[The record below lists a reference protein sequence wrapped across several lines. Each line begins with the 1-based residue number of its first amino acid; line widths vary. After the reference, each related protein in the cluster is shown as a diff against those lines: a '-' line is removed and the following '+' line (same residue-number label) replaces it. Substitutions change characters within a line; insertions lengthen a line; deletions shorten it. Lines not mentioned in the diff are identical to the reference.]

1 MIRRWSILVS
11 TACAI
16 ALGAS
21 NGVRAAEDLEVIHW
35 WTSGGEA
42 KALGLVKDKL
52 QTQGVTWKDV
62 PVAGGSGV
70 QAMTVLRARIAAGNP
85 PGAGQLLGFDIVD
98 WSDQGMLADI
108 SSVAEKGGWG
118 QALPK
123 PLQAFAMQDGKWIA
137 APIDVHSTNWL
148 WINKKLL
155 DRVGGK
161 EPATFDELIALFD
174 KFKAAGITPL
184 AHGGQPWQD
193 GTVFENVLLST
204 GGPDFYRKA
213 IIEQDPAALGS
224 DTMKT
229 VFERMSKLRTY
240 FDPNFSGR
248 DWNLATAM
256 VIKGDAAAQVMGDWA
271 KGEFVNAGMKPG
283 QDFVCIRFPGTQGSV
298 TFNSDMF
305 AAFEAGKAQGDA
317 AMQLAADV
325 MDPDLQAKFNL
336 IKGAVPARLDVPDTN
351 FDACGKK
358 GMKDLKEATEKGTLM
373 GSLAHG
379 YGAPAGIKQAF
390 FDVVT
395 QELNGQLTA
404 DAAPKALVDA
414 VAGAK

>member
-1 MIRRWSILVS
+1 MVRRWSVRLAA
-11 TACAI
+11 ACTI
-16 ALGAS
+16 ALMTAAGA
-21 NGVRAAEDLEVIHW
+21 RAAEDLEVIHW

-52 QTQGVTWKDV
+52 QSEGVTWKDV

-70 QAMTVLRARIAAGNP
+70 QAMTVLRARIASGNP
-85 PGAGQLLGFDIVD
+85 PGAGQLLGYDIVD
-98 WSDQGMLADI
+98 WADQGILADI
-108 SSVAEKGGWG
+108 SDVAEKGGWEKV
-118 QALPK
+118 LPK
-123 PLQAFAMQDGKWIA
+123 PLQAFAVQDGKWIA

-155 DRVGGK
+155 DKVGGK
-161 EPATFDELIALFD
+161 EPTNFDELIALLD
-174 KFKAAGITPL
+174 KFKAAGVVPM

-204 GGPDFYRKA
+204 GGPEFYKKA
-213 IIEQDPAALGS
+213 ILEQDPDALGS

-256 VIKGDAAAQVMGDWA
+256 VIKGDAAVQVMGDWA
-271 KGEFVNAGMKPG
+271 KGEFLNAGQKPG
-283 QDFVCIRFPGTQGSV
+283 QDFVCIRFPGTQGDV
-298 TFNSDMF
+298 TFNSDVF

-317 AMQLAADV
+317 AKKLAAAV
-325 MDPDLQAKFNL
+325 MDPDLQAKFNV
-336 IKGAVPARLDVPDTN
+336 IKGAVPARLDVPDTD
-351 FDACGKK
+351 FDMCGKK
-358 GMKDLKEATEKGTLM
+358 GMKDLKEATQKGTLM

-379 YGAPAGIKQAF
+379 YAAPAGIKQAF

-395 QELNGQLTA
+395 QELNGQLTP
-404 DAAPKALVDA
+404 DAATKALVDG
-414 VAGAK
+414 VASAK